1 MGSGSENSR
10 SSPTQV
16 GTDTNWASV
25 SGNRRSWGIKTDGTL
40 WAWGY
45 NSTGELGQ
53 NDKVSR
59 SSPTQVGTNTNWAV
73 IKSGSD
79 AASIVVGTKTDGTLW
94 SWGGATYG
102 EGGTTGDRFQQISSP
117 VQVGTDTNWG
127 TTGDKLSNG
136 QYRVMAIKTDGTLWV
151 CGRNNEAGLGLN
163 DTVDRSSP
171 TQIPGTTWNS
181 VSTNHYTTLTSK
193 TDGTLWVW
201 GDNEDGALGLN
212 QSEPAAYSSPTQIP
226 GASIDT
232 TATSDG
238 YAVNF
243 KQGNAWLKPA

>member
-1 MGSGSENSR
+1 
-10 SSPTQV
+10 
-16 GTDTNWASV
+16 
-25 SGNRRSWGIKTDGTL
+25 
-40 WAWGY
+40 
-45 NSTGELGQ
+45 
-53 NDKVSR
+53 
-59 SSPTQVGTNTNWAV
+59 
-73 IKSGSD
+73 
-79 AASIVVGTKTDGTLW
+79 
-94 SWGGATYG
+94 
-102 EGGTTGDRFQQISSP
+102 
-117 VQVGTDTNWG
+117 
-127 TTGDKLSNG
+127 
-136 QYRVMAIKTDGTLWV
+136 MAIKTDGTLWV